1 MDLSDDPEL
10 LKLEEKGTRGH
21 YTSVESI
28 KELEDG
34 RVEWRMATSSTPGG
48 RIPNFIV
55 ESTMAGQIAAV
66 SLTVSLHK
74 DSDAMLD
81 DTDSMSRRMSL
92 TSCTGTTAS
101 GPRTPLRRA
110 MRQLRQKLVFP
121 QPMKR

>member
-66 SLTVSLHK
+66 SLTVSLRK
-74 DSDAMLD
+74 IAMPCSIML
-81 DTDSMSRRMSL
+81 TRWVVGCPSL
-92 TSCTGTTAS
+92 LA
-101 GPRTPLRRA
+101 
-110 MRQLRQKLVFP
+110 LVP
-121 QPMKR
+121 QHQTQDHRHDG